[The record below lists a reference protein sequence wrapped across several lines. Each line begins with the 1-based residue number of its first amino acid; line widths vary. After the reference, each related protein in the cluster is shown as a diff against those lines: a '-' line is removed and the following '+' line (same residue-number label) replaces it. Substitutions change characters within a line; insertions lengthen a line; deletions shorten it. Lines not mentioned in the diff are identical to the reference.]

1 LQRDYIKGRDWYDLY
16 WYLNQP
22 EWVSPNLNMLN
33 SALEQSG
40 WDRAAVTSDNW
51 QSFVLDRLEPLD
63 WDRVVDDV
71 QRFLLNQQVLADF
84 KKETIQNLLMT
95 KNQS

>member
-1 LQRDYIKGRDWYDLY
+1 
-16 WYLNQP
+16 
-22 EWVSPNLNMLN
+22 ML
-33 SALEQSG
+33 
-40 WDRAAVTSDNW
+40 
-51 QSFVLDRLEPLD
+51 LDRLEPLD

-95 KNQS
+95 KNQIIGPSQI